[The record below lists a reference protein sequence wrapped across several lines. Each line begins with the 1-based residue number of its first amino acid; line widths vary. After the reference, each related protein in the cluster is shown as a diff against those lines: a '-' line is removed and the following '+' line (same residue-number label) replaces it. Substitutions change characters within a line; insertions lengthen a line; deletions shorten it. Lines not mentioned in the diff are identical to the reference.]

1 MFNVYKSKKYLNKN
15 DLNNTFIFFNK
26 FYLFYFINKMLGKIK
41 LTSFAEIRCKIVK
54 IRLYNAE
61 IMLLTWWRVY
71 AFLL

>member
-15 DLNNTFIFFNK
+15 DLNNTFIFLNK

-41 LTSFAEIRCKIVK
+41 LTSFGEIRCKIVK
-54 IRLYNAE
+54 IRLYNTE